1 MAGFGAAGILAT
13 GIPEIIEPSIE
24 KFKFDRQERGDL
36 SFTEKQEL
44 QVREIFCDKASALFN
59 MTFALGSVIA
69 PVLGGAFTEA
79 WGF

>member
-1 MAGFGAAGILAT
+1 MASFGGAGIFVK

>member
-1 MAGFGAAGILAT
+1 MASFGGAGIFVT